1 MQINGYLYDTHVHTS
16 EGSACGQN
24 TGAEMARA
32 YQKAGYAGIVVTDHF
47 FYGNTAVDRSLPWK
61 DWVEQFCKGYEHAKE
76 EGDKI
81 GLQVFFGWE
90 SGYHGTEFLI
100 YGLNKEWLFEHPEI
114 KDADVKEQFCKGY
127 EHAKEEGDKIGLQVF
142 FGWESGYHGTEF
154 LIYGLNKE
162 WLFEHP
168 EIKDADVKEQ
178 YELVHA
184 GGGIVSHAHPF
195 REEDYIPEIRLFPDC
210 VDAVEGINATHESP
224 ASTSHKNILYN
235 EKAIAYAKEHGLPIT
250 AGSDQHTTR
259 MIGGGML
266 FDRKLSDEK
275 DFCRAVLAGE
285 AKAYWNGS
293 EFYG

>member
-1 MQINGYLYDTHVHTS
+1 M
-16 EGSACGQN
+16 
-24 TGAEMARA
+24 RKK
-32 YQKAGYAGIVVTDHF
+32 KAI
-47 FYGNTAVDRSLPWK
+47 RS
-61 DWVEQFCKGYEHAKE
+61 DCR
-76 EGDKI
+76 
-81 GLQVFFGWE
+81 
-90 SGYHGTEFLI
+90 
-100 YGLNKEWLFEHPEI
+100 
-114 KDADVKEQFCKGY
+114 C
-127 EHAKEEGDKIGLQVF
+127 F

-224 ASTSHKNILYN
+224 ASMSHKNILYN
-235 EKAIAYAKEHGLPIT
+235 EKAIAYAKEYGLPIT

>member
-1 MQINGYLYDTHVHTS
+1 MQVQIFTVII
-16 EGSACGQN
+16 Q
-24 TGAEMARA
+24 
-32 YQKAGYAGIVVTDHF
+32 
-47 FYGNTAVDRSLPWK
+47 
-61 DWVEQFCKGYEHAKE
+61 
-76 EGDKI
+76 
-81 GLQVFFGWE
+81 
-90 SGYHGTEFLI
+90 
-100 YGLNKEWLFEHPEI
+100 
-114 KDADVKEQFCKGY
+114 
-127 EHAKEEGDKIGLQVF
+127 IGLQVF

>member
-1 MQINGYLYDTHVHTS
+1 MWTEYRSRDGESIS
-16 EGSACGQN
+16 ES
-24 TGAEMARA
+24 
-32 YQKAGYAGIVVTDHF
+32 GICRHRRNRSF
-47 FYGNTAVDRSLPWK
+47 LLWKYGGGPELPWK

-100 YGLNKEWLFEHPEI
+100 YGLNKEWL
-114 KDADVKEQFCKGY
+114 
-127 EHAKEEGDKIGLQVF
+127 L
-142 FGWESGYHGTEF
+142 
-154 LIYGLNKE
+154 
-162 WLFEHP
+162 EHP

-275 DFCRAVLAGE
+275 RFLQGSACRGGKSILE
-285 AKAYWNGS
+285 RQ
-293 EFYG
+293 

>member
-24 TGAEMARA
+24 TGAEMAGA

-47 FYGNTAVDRSLPWK
+47 FYGNTAADRSLPWK
-61 DWVEQFCKGYEHAKE
+61 DWAEQFCKGYEHAKE

-90 SGYHGTEFLI
+90 SGYQGTEFLI
-100 YGLNKEWLFEHPEI
+100 YGLSKEWL
-114 KDADVKEQFCKGY
+114 
-127 EHAKEEGDKIGLQVF
+127 L
-142 FGWESGYHGTEF
+142 
-154 LIYGLNKE
+154 
-162 WLFEHP
+162 EHP

-184 GGGIVSHAHPF
+184 GGGIVSQAHPF

-224 ASTSHKNILYN
+224 ASTAHKNILYN
-235 EKAIAYAKEHGLPIT
+235 EKAIAYARKHELPIT
-250 AGSDQHTTR
+250 AGSDQHTTK

-266 FDRKLSDEK
+266 FDRRLADEK
-275 DFCRAVLAGE
+275 DFCKAVLAGE

-293 EFYG
+293 EFYAKTSDM